1 MRIEALGFAAF
12 ALVSAATVVSAAEA
26 PCLETG
32 RVLAQARPGHVG
44 PDGPYEER
52 LSFRLSAPD
61 RVWAEASGL
70 SGVGPEDRDAA
81 PEVFL
86 DDQYLGPL
94 LSDFG
99 EAWRSAQA
107 LRLGPGIHQ
116 LLLRCAEDGA
126 GPRLSWTSLRVLGD
140 GPCRPGPA
148 AAVAPVAP
156 GAHALAPPSCDGLIR
171 RRDWPARLHGDPLV
185 LPAVLGRVAV
195 SGPLV
200 HLRLGE
206 SWGLFMKIPTGP
218 DGGPLPLVVRF
229 DTPAK
234 GCVRFSVR
242 VDTQFHGGVVAAV
255 GYAPNRW
262 QWLTVSLCS
271 GALRLRFAGE
281 PPLGYPWG
289 LPSLDFEMAARG
301 VVLSLA
307 PDSSSD

>member
-1 MRIEALGFAAF
+1 VRIEALGLAAL
-12 ALVSAATVVSAAEA
+12 ALLTAASAAGA

-44 PDGPYEER
+44 PDKPYEER

-70 SGVGPEDRDAA
+70 SGLGPEDRDAA

-86 DDQYLGPL
+86 DDRYLGPL

-99 EAWRSAQA
+99 EEWRSAQA
-107 LRLGPGIHQ
+107 LRLGPGTHQ
-116 LLLRCAEDGA
+116 LLLRCAEEGE
-126 GPRLSWTSLRVLGD
+126 GPLLSWKSLRVLGD
-140 GPCRPGPA
+140 APCRPGPVPAVKPA
-148 AAVAPVAP
+148 APAVQA
-156 GAHALAPPSCDGLIR
+156 PSCDALIR
-171 RRDWPARLHGDPLV
+171 RRDWPARLRGDPLV
-185 LPAVLGRVAV
+185 LPAAPGRVAL

-229 DTPAK
+229 DTPVP
-234 GCVRFSVR
+234 GRVRFSVR

-262 QWLTVSLCS
+262 QWMTLSLCP

-281 PPLGYPWG
+281 PPLKYAWG
-289 LPSLDFEMAARG
+289 LPGLDFEMAARG
-301 VVLSLA
+301 VTLSLA
-307 PDSSSD
+307 PDSSSN

>member
-1 MRIEALGFAAF
+1 VRIEALGLAAL
-12 ALVSAATVVSAAEA
+12 ALVSAASAAEP

-32 RVLAQARPGHVG
+32 RVLARVQAGHVG

-52 LSFRLSAPD
+52 LSFRLTASD

-70 SGVGPEDRDAA
+70 SGLGPEDRDAA

-99 EAWRSAQA
+99 ELWRSAQA
-107 LRLGPGIHQ
+107 MRLGPGTHQ

-126 GPRLSWTSLRVLGD
+126 GPLLSWKSLRVMGD
-140 GPCRPGPA
+140 APCRPEPVA
-148 AAVAPVAP
+148 AAKPVLPAVP
-156 GAHALAPPSCDGLIR
+156 QPSCDGLIR
-171 RRDWPARLHGDPLV
+171 RRDWPARLHNDTLV
-185 LPAVLGRVAV
+185 LTAVPGRVAL

-229 DTPAK
+229 DTPAP
-234 GCVRFSVR
+234 GRVRFSVR

-262 QWLTVSLCS
+262 QWMTLSLCAGS
-271 GALRLRFAGE
+271 LRLRFAGE
-281 PPLGYPWG
+281 PPLKYAWG
-289 LPSLDFEMAARG
+289 LPGLDFEMAAQG
-301 VVLSLA
+301 VTLSLA
-307 PDSSSD
+307 PDSSS

>member
-1 MRIEALGFAAF
+1 MRIEALGFAALAF
-12 ALVSAATVVSAAEA
+12 VSAASAAEP

-32 RVLAQARPGHVG
+32 RVLAHASPGHVG

-70 SGVGPEDRDAA
+70 NGVGPEDRDAA

-86 DDQYLGPL
+86 DDRYLGPL

-99 EAWRSAQA
+99 DAWRSAQA
-107 LRLGPGIHQ
+107 LRLGPGTHQ

-126 GPRLSWTSLRVLGD
+126 GPRLDWKSLRVLGD
-140 GPCRPGPA
+140 APCRPEPVVAVKRAVPA
-148 AAVAPVAP
+148 APR
-156 GAHALAPPSCDGLIR
+156 PSCDGLIR

-185 LPAVLGRVAV
+185 LPAALGRLAV

-229 DTPAK
+229 DTPEP
-234 GCVRFSVR
+234 GRVRFLVR

-281 PPLGYPWG
+281 PPLNYAWG
-289 LPSLDFEMAARG
+289 LPSLDFEMAALG
-301 VVLSLA
+301 VTLSLA
-307 PDSSSD
+307 PDSSSN